1 MKKKIVYIAH
11 PIGGDVEANLKSI
24 QEIYLAIS
32 RNHPG
37 VIPFCP
43 YYATIMSLD
52 DSVPN
57 DHETGMDHNKIFFER
72 KVFQE
77 LWWFTRISSGVGK
90 ELGWCDEFNIP
101 YSAKVLHGGLII

>member
-11 PIGGDVEANLKSI
+11 PIGGDVEGNLNKI

-32 RNHPG
+32 RNHPD

-43 YYATIMSLD
+43 YLATVMSLD

-57 DHETGMDHNKIFFER
+57 DRELGMEHNKVFFER
-72 KVFQE
+72 GIIEE
-77 LWWFTRISSGVGK
+77 LWWFNRISSGVGK
-90 ELGWCDEFNIP
+90 ELGWCDEFEIP
-101 YSAKVLHGGLII
+101 YSAKVLRGGVIL